1 MRRINK
7 IFMEKKEKTVR
18 FLRVWMCIFYCVALF
33 MGVFFAVFLPG
44 GFVGEDDVD
53 DSMALFKFV
62 YSVLGIGVMLVFVP
76 LALKLMSF
84 KKTKLAVSKENDPDL
99 RGYREKAVLRLVLL
113 TGVMFINLISYGVWQ
128 DSTFIFCALIG
139 FAASLACWPT
149 VERLERETGRT
160 AEADSRR

>member
-1 MRRINK
+1 
-7 IFMEKKEKTVR
+7 MEKKEKTVR
-18 FLRVWMCIFYCVALF
+18 FLRVWMCIFYCMALF
-33 MGVFFAVFLPG
+33 MGVFFAVLFSG
-44 GFVGEDDVD
+44 GLLGEEDDVD

-62 YSVLGIGVMLVFVP
+62 SNVLGIGVMLVFVP
-76 LALKLMSF
+76 WALKLLSF

-99 RGYREKAVLRLVLL
+99 QVYRSQSFIRFALL
-113 TGVMFINLISYGVWQ
+113 GNVMMINVVCYGIWQ

-149 VERLERETGRT
+149 MERLERETGRT

>member
-1 MRRINK
+1 M
-7 IFMEKKEKTVR
+7 
-18 FLRVWMCIFYCVALF
+18 WMCIFYFVALF
-33 MGVFFAVFLPG
+33 MGVFFMVFLPG

-62 YSVLGIGVMLVFVP
+62 YSVMGIGVTLIFVP
-76 LALKLMSF
+76 WALKLLSF

-99 RGYREKAVLRLVLL
+99 QVYRSQSFIRFALL
-113 TGVMFINLISYGVWQ
+113 GNVMMINVVCYGIWQ